1 MDGSIINESA
11 VVVPIGVS
19 NGVTL
24 PESIEVLV
32 RVRPLTANER
42 DYDLGSDSVV
52 DIKSEQ
58 SLGVTNSDGRRSFQC
73 TYDAV
78 FGPESTQT
86 DIYECVR
93 GCTESVLDGI
103 NSTIFAYGQTGS
115 GKTFSMYGP
124 PADDGSSYRSI
135 PKNPELVG
143 VIPRV
148 IKEIFETAKKDNVL
162 TMAVY
167 CSFVQIYNEQ
177 LFDMLRD
184 ASMMQ
189 PLTIR
194 EDKNEIYVQGLS
206 EYHVKNVHDTMQ
218 LLRIAEENRAIRETH
233 MNQFS
238 SRSHSIFQLYVE
250 QKLVADDGGEVSLR
264 AKYNLVDLAG
274 SEKWNLGKQ
283 MMSEHVAEMN
293 NINLSL
299 TTLGMCISSLA
310 KKSMGKDAHV
320 PYRDSKLT
328 RLLQDSLGGNAK
340 TVLIATI
347 SPSRSN
353 ADESISTLKFADRA
367 KQVMVRAVVNET
379 RPVDYAMVQRL
390 QKEVEHL
397 RGLLR
402 QYSEGNI
409 PPVIDQSNALITHVL
424 SDTQVANSSSSSN
437 QIIAT
442 LQQSLFQEKERSLAL
457 GNENSLLKRENHSL
471 VKRSTHFESKLQQL
485 QQLQQ
490 QQGNNNDEK
499 TRQQSIEINKN
510 YESIILQNNRM
521 WELIDN
527 VQKVMKKFFKF
538 EIEEDHMKQQTEH
551 IFQSFQALR
560 LDAPVLK
567 QISNNEI
574 SNNYLRNSHGGRI
587 HNNNDKTGE
596 NNINAINVEENRKPK
611 GKMFADPKQ
620 LPSIGGAQWNYDND
634 QIADSNSNNRLQPQ
648 PPNMQHSNSS
658 SEVSGRGRNK
668 HRYDSSNVNA
678 SLNSLDFGINK
689 DAPRQNGN
697 INGQAALPQL
707 NVGSQPNRFGR
718 QLNLANPLQYSP
730 TKSETNMDPAQA
742 AAFATGVSFR
752 VREQKKGEFQGGWMA
767 PPTEEEE
774 EARLQRELKK
784 SKKKLKKQMQL
795 QEWIREKE
803 ERTMTQVKAEEEER
817 RAMQEAEAM
826 REQKRKEYAR
836 KQKLKIQGYQERIKS
851 EAEQI
856 QELIALGI
864 DPTSLM

>member
-1 MDGSIINESA
+1 MDSAVYNA
-11 VVVPIGVS
+11 VVVPTSS
-19 NGVTL
+19 NVNL

-32 RVRPLTANER
+32 RVRPLTSNER
-42 DYDLGSDSVV
+42 DYDLGVDSVV
-52 DIKSEQ
+52 DIKSDT

-73 TYDAV
+73 AYDAV

-135 PKNPELVG
+135 PKNPEMVG

-206 EYHVKNVHDTMQ
+206 EYHVKSVHDTMQ

-250 QKLVADDGGEVSLR
+250 QKLVAEDGGEVSLR

-310 KKSMGKDAHV
+310 KKSMGKEAHV

-347 SPSRSN
+347 SPSRAN

-402 QYSEGNI
+402 QYNDGNI
-409 PPVIDQSNALITHVL
+409 PSAIEQPNLSVPLVIGAD
-424 SDTQVANSSSSSN
+424 ANQLVNSTSSN
-437 QIIAT
+437 QIIAN

-457 GNENSLLKRENHSL
+457 GNENSLLKRENLSL

-499 TRQQSIEINKN
+499 NKQISIETQRN
-510 YESIILQNNRM
+510 YDAIIVQNNRM
-521 WELIDN
+521 WELVDN

-538 EIEEDHMKQQTEH
+538 EIEEDHMKQQTEN

-560 LDAPVLK
+560 SEAPVLK
-567 QISNNEI
+567 QISNSEI
-574 SNNYLRNSHGGRI
+574 TNNYLRNSQVGRI
-587 HNNNDKTGE
+587 QSIDKSGE
-596 NNINAINVEENRKPK
+596 NNSNAINIEEIRKPK
-611 GKMFADPKQ
+611 GKIYVDPKQ
-620 LPSIGGAQWNYDND
+620 LPSIGASQWNYDND
-634 QIADSNSNNRLQPQ
+634 QIIDNISNRLQPQ

-658 SEVSGRGRNK
+658 SEVSGRGGRNK
-668 HRYDSSNVNA
+668 HRYDSASVDA
-678 SLNSLDFGINK
+678 SLNSLQEIGIHR
-689 DAPRQNGN
+689 DVPRQNGN

-707 NVGSQPNRFGR
+707 NIASQPNRFGR
-718 QLNLANPLQYSP
+718 QLNIANPLQYSP
-730 TKSETNMDPAQA
+730 TKSEPNLDPAQA

-752 VREQKKGEFQGGWMA
+752 VREQKKGDFQGGWVA

-803 ERTMTQVKAEEEER
+803 ERAMVQVKAEEEER

-826 REQKRKEYAR
+826 KEQRRKEYAR
-836 KQKLKIQGYQERIKS
+836 KQKMKIQGYQERIKS

-864 DPTSLM
+864 DPQSLM